1 MATFCSKGS
10 DEQNVLNLI
19 EESGYQQA
27 IKFENR
33 SQNILDVAFFKNCH
47 VFAANDSDFS
57 KDFDCSD
64 HETKNIL
71 LQNLHLPP
79 WISSGTSNLMKKLRT
94 RKQLL
99 EQRPISYRINQI
111 TKLQNKITTMVKKEL
126 SIKKISWH
134 HRIQTQFLNN

>member
-1 MATFCSKGS
+1 MATFCSIGS
-10 DEQNVLNLI
+10 EEQNVLDLI
-19 EESGYQQA
+19 EASGYQQA

-71 LQNLHLPP
+71 LQNLYYLPP

-99 EQRPISYRINQI
+99 EQRPISYRRNQI
-111 TKLQNKITTMVKKEL
+111 TKLQNKIPKQEL